1 MKKTDY
7 EELLN
12 DLSVAMEHMLH
23 TVELAEHMV
32 SMLSGSSIMDDEE
45 KMETHISQL
54 WGLMAGLVEIARE
67 RGKDVDALLRAID
80 SIEALG
86 QP

>member
-1 MKKTDY
+1 MKKADY

-45 KMETHISQL
+45 KMETHINQL
-54 WGLMAGLVEIARE
+54 WGLMAGLVEIAKA

>member
-1 MKKTDY
+1 MKKADY

-54 WGLMAGLVEIARE
+54 WGLMAGLVEIAKA

>member
-1 MKKTDY
+1 MQKTDY

-54 WGLMAGLVEIARE
+54 WGLMAGLVEIAKA